1 MISNPLLAQFAKT
14 WQFTRSLTYDFLHA
28 LKEEELKYS
37 PQLEFGTLGKQL
49 RHVGDVQ
56 ECYIK
61 ALATGKADFSKKR
74 MDISM
79 EVSLKKLEDYLREQD
94 SHLYAALAKF
104 NKDPIKE
111 EVAWKTC
118 RMSILEHLFL
128 LPQHEAI
135 HQGQW
140 SLAARQAGIILPKSW
155 VDNWG
160 L

>member
-14 WQFTRSLTYDFLHA
+14 WQFTRSLTYDFLHC
-28 LKEEELKYS
+28 LKEEDLLYS
-37 PQLEFGTLGKQL
+37 PQLQFGTIGKHI
-49 RHVGDVQ
+49 RHLGDVQ
-56 ECYIK
+56 HCYVK
-61 ALATGKADFSKKR
+61 ALETGKADFSKKQ

-79 EVSLKKLEDYLREQD
+79 ETSVERLENHLREQD
-94 SHLYAALAKF
+94 TYLYNELSKF

-111 EVAWKTC
+111 EISWHTC
-118 RMSILEHLFL
+118 QMSVLEHLFL

-140 SLAARQAGIILPKSW
+140 SLAARQAGIELPKSW

>member
-1 MISNPLLAQFAKT
+1 MISNPWLAQFAKT
-14 WQFTRSLTYDFLHA
+14 WQFTRSLTYDFIHS
-28 LKEEELKYS
+28 LKDEDLLYS

-56 ECYIK
+56 ECYVK
-61 ALATGKADFSKKR
+61 ALETGKADFAKKR
-74 MDISM
+74 LDVSM
-79 EVSLKKLEDYLREQD
+79 ETSLTRLEEHLKEQD
-94 SHLYAALAKF
+94 QYLYRVLASF
-104 NKDPIKE
+104 DKDPIKE
-111 EVAWKTC
+111 PVEWETT
-118 RMSILEHLFL
+118 RMSVLEHLFL

-140 SLAARQAGIILPKSW
+140 SLAARQAGIDLPKSW

>member
-1 MISNPLLAQFAKT
+1 MISNPWLAQFAKT
-14 WQFTRSLTYDFLHA
+14 WQFTRSLTYDFIHCLTA
-28 LKEEELKYS
+28 EDLSYS

-56 ECYIK
+56 ECYVR
-61 ALATGKADFSKKR
+61 ALESGRADFSKKR
-74 MDISM
+74 MDHSM
-79 EVSLKKLEDYLREQD
+79 ETSLERLERHLKEQD
-94 SHLYAALAKF
+94 QYLYRVLSEF

-111 EVAWKTC
+111 QIQWETT
-118 RMSILEHLFL
+118 RMSVLEHLFL

-140 SLAARQAGIILPKSW
+140 SLAARQAGIDLPKSW

>member
-1 MISNPLLAQFAKT
+1 MISNPWLAQFAKT
-14 WQFTRSLTYDFLHA
+14 WQFTRSLTYDFIHC
-28 LKEEELKYS
+28 LKAEDLSYS

-56 ECYIK
+56 ECYVK
-61 ALATGKADFSKKR
+61 ALESGKADFSRKR
-74 MDISM
+74 LDHSM
-79 EVSLKKLEDYLREQD
+79 EGSLERLEEHLKEQD
-94 SHLYAALAKF
+94 QYLYRVLSEF

-111 EVAWKTC
+111 QIQWEKT
-118 RMSILEHLFL
+118 RMSVLEHLFL

-140 SLAARQAGIILPKSW
+140 SLAARQAGIDLPKSW

>member
-28 LKEEELKYS
+28 IKEENLSYS
-37 PQLEFGTLGKQL
+37 PQLQFGTLGKHF
-49 RHVGDVQ
+49 RHLGDVQ

-61 ALATGKADFSKKR
+61 ALATGRADFSKKR
-74 MDISM
+74 MDKSM
-79 EVSLKKLEDYLREQD
+79 EGSLKRLEDYLREQD
-94 SHLYAALAKF
+94 KLLYDALSKF
-104 NKDPIKE
+104 DKDPIKE
-111 EVAWKTC
+111 EIQWATTK
-118 RMSILEHLFL
+118 MSVLEHLFL

-140 SLAARQAGIILPKSW
+140 SLAARQAGIDLPKSW